1 MKNVSGYLQ
10 RTLVLLAVL
19 TSSGLRAQAPG
30 TGAIAGEVS
39 DPSGAVLPNA
49 HVSVVCKQT
58 GFNRMTTTT
67 AEGSFRV
74 PLLQPGDYS
83 VVVDAAGF
91 KQHSL
96 PSVSVTVSETVEL
109 KIKLELETVKS
120 QVGVTAFTE
129 LAQTESSALGH
140 ATNEETI
147 AALPLANRNY
157 TQILAL
163 SPGVLVELPNAS
175 ALGRNNQNV
184 SANGARTTS
193 NNFQF
198 NGIDANNL
206 AQNSA
211 SGYQSEVGVA
221 VPAPDAIAQFKA
233 QTGNYDAAYGR
244 GAGANVDVIGKTGTN
259 QFHGDAWEFFRND
272 VLNANDFFSKR
283 NGQPR
288 PVLKQNQFGFTF
300 GGPIV
305 RDKTFFFGSYQGTIQ
320 RNGDS
325 NLSLVTAILPQLTN
339 DRSAPTL
346 GAQFCP
352 ANYPTNPGYLTAAG
366 GVQVLCAGSN
376 INPVATALLNF
387 KFQNGQYAIPSPQVN
402 LTNVP
407 GQLPI
412 GESTFSIPAQYHE
425 DQFTLNLDQ
434 AFSERNELSAR
445 FFYSHAP
452 TVEPFSPYGATVPG
466 WGTDETDQNLMFVL
480 SDTHI
485 FNPDLVNVARFGYM
499 RFHGYAVIAQPINAS
514 DVGMATPTGLLPET
528 PGLVINGLFTIGTAG
543 QPYYFQNTNT
553 FVWQDT
559 VSLTHEKHN
568 FRFGAEAK
576 RHQVDVDVPYVIDG
590 FLFLFGFPDLLVGQS
605 AAQNGGAMSNI
616 FQSTASSGS
625 FRKDE
630 RYTDVAGFLQ
640 DDIKLTPRLVIN
652 AGLRYEI
659 FGPPSDIHGR
669 LPTFDP
675 SIASHPAPPEGTFSG
690 FILPANYSGPIP
702 EGYMQSSYSGMWSGD
717 YKNISPRFGFAFRLS
732 DNPTLLLRGGY
743 GIYFDRLSGE
753 LAEQSVGQP
762 PFSLTQSLQG
772 GQNGAATLQQPY
784 IPPLPP
790 NSSYP
795 IFIPR
800 TPGGALSLAAVS
812 PRLSSPYLQEYN
824 LNIQYEFA
832 RDFLWEVGYVGSTST
847 HIAGCVQ
854 FNQALLA
861 SPGNPVNGQTT
872 NTIENLVQRLP
883 YAGIA
888 PGSYICQ
895 TTFNANYNSL
905 QTSISKRLTHGLEFL
920 ASYTW
925 SKSLDYI
932 SGLGNS
938 SSFELSFLSNDQTN
952 ARQARGLDDHDRAHR
967 VVLSLVYEIPGLQ
980 TRLSV
985 MRRILSQW
993 QLSSVLVAQS
1003 GSPLTAK
1010 DSSAGTIYGNLAGF
1024 SRAECTGLNPAS
1036 SGSVYSRLNGYF
1048 NPKAFTSP
1056 PVIGDGT
1063 GFGSCSVGFLRGPDQ
1078 RNIDLALQRAFPV
1091 NERSRLQFRTEFFN
1105 LTNTPTFGQ
1114 PVTDYA
1120 AGAAFGL
1127 ISSTVSNPRIIQ
1139 FALKYEF

>member
-96 PSVSVTVSETVEL
+96 PSVSVTVSETVEV

-366 GVQVLCAGSN
+366 GVQVGN
-376 INPVATALLNF
+376 
-387 KFQNGQYAIPSPQVN
+387 Q
-402 LTNVP
+402 
-407 GQLPI
+407 
-412 GESTFSIPAQYHE
+412 
-425 DQFTLNLDQ
+425 
-434 AFSERNELSAR
+434 
-445 FFYSHAP
+445 
-452 TVEPFSPYGATVPG
+452 
-466 WGTDETDQNLMFVL
+466 ETM
-480 SDTHI
+480 
-485 FNPDLVNVARFGYM
+485 G
-499 RFHGYAVIAQPINAS
+499 
-514 DVGMATPTGLLPET
+514 
-528 PGLVINGLFTIGTAG
+528 
-543 QPYYFQNTNT
+543 
-553 FVWQDT
+553 
-559 VSLTHEKHN
+559 
-568 FRFGAEAK
+568 
-576 RHQVDVDVPYVIDG
+576 
-590 FLFLFGFPDLLVGQS
+590 
-605 AAQNGGAMSNI
+605 
-616 FQSTASSGS
+616 
-625 FRKDE
+625 
-630 RYTDVAGFLQ
+630 
-640 DDIKLTPRLVIN
+640 DI
-652 AGLRYEI
+652 
-659 FGPPSDIHGR
+659 
-669 LPTFDP
+669 
-675 SIASHPAPPEGTFSG
+675 
-690 FILPANYSGPIP
+690 
-702 EGYMQSSYSGMWSGD
+702 
-717 YKNISPRFGFAFRLS
+717 
-732 DNPTLLLRGGY
+732 
-743 GIYFDRLSGE
+743 
-753 LAEQSVGQP
+753 
-762 PFSLTQSLQG
+762 
-772 GQNGAATLQQPY
+772 
-784 IPPLPP
+784 
-790 NSSYP
+790 
-795 IFIPR
+795 
-800 TPGGALSLAAVS
+800 
-812 PRLSSPYLQEYN
+812 
-824 LNIQYEFA
+824 
-832 RDFLWEVGYVGSTST
+832 VGS
-847 HIAGCVQ
+847 Q
-854 FNQALLA
+854 
-861 SPGNPVNGQTT
+861 
-872 NTIENLVQRLP
+872 
-883 YAGIA
+883 
-888 PGSYICQ
+888 
-895 TTFNANYNSL
+895 
-905 QTSISKRLTHGLEFL
+905 
-920 ASYTW
+920 
-925 SKSLDYI
+925 
-932 SGLGNS
+932 
-938 SSFELSFLSNDQTN
+938 
-952 ARQARGLDDHDRAHR
+952 
-967 VVLSLVYEIPGLQ
+967 
-980 TRLSV
+980 
-985 MRRILSQW
+985 
-993 QLSSVLVAQS
+993 
-1003 GSPLTAK
+1003 
-1010 DSSAGTIYGNLAGF
+1010 
-1024 SRAECTGLNPAS
+1024 
-1036 SGSVYSRLNGYF
+1036 
-1048 NPKAFTSP
+1048 
-1056 PVIGDGT
+1056 
-1063 GFGSCSVGFLRGPDQ
+1063 
-1078 RNIDLALQRAFPV
+1078 
-1091 NERSRLQFRTEFFN
+1091 
-1105 LTNTPTFGQ
+1105 
-1114 PVTDYA
+1114 
-1120 AGAAFGL
+1120 
-1127 ISSTVSNPRIIQ
+1127 
-1139 FALKYEF
+1139 